1 MFQNGITKRISLLD
15 EAGATVE
22 SLQALLKV
30 DDDES
35 LLQSLLLVA
44 TEYAERYL
52 SRTIVS
58 GTWMRQFDGPASRG
72 GLQREDKML
81 RWAYLPYPPLV
92 SVDKVYSLDTDGNK
106 SDITGYYVD
115 EGSTPAR
122 LVFTETFGG
131 RSVAQ
136 VRIEYTCGYG
146 GEYASGVP
154 YLIQQGILQHAAY
167 MYEHRGD
174 CGAEQAAKLSGAIGT
189 YGMYRVGLV

>member
-15 EAGATVE
+15 EAGATVG

-58 GTWMRQFDGPASRG
+58 GTWMRQFDGPAYRS

-92 SVDKVYSLDTDGNK
+92 SVDKVYSLDTDGNEN
-106 SDITGYYVD
+106 DITGYYVD
-115 EGSTPAR
+115 EASTPAR
-122 LVFTETFGG
+122 LVFTQTFGG
-131 RSVAQ
+131 RSIAQ

-174 CGAEQAAKLSGAIGT
+174 CGAEQAAKLSGATGT
-189 YGMYRVGLV
+189 YGMYRAGLV